1 MESLHEDQTANTPG
15 LAEPVSHDSHHAGP
29 HGRLQQAVQD
39 PQAAVQVDVVDVE
52 PLRQGAEDKL
62 LQARQRGGKQGSQER
77 PRKEARDANSP
88 PRQSRTGRNTGRSEG

>member
-1 MESLHEDQTANTPG
+1 MRRVNMSGCLAEETANTPG
-15 LAEPVSHDSHHAGP
+15 LAEPVPHDSHHAGP

-62 LQARQRGGKQGSQER
+62 LQAPHRCRSR
-77 PRKEARDANSP
+77 EAT
-88 PRQSRTGRNTGRSEG
+88 TGL